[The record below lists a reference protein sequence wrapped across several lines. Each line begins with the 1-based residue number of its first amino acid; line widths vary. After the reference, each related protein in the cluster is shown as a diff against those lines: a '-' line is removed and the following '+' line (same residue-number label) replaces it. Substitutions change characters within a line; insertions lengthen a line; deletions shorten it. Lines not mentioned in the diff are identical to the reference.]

1 MRSAADTLT
10 PVTLELGGK
19 SPVIVAEDMPI
30 DIAVER
36 IIYGKSL
43 NNGQVCVAPDY
54 VLLPE
59 GKVESFIQEYK
70 NSTNCYSMK
79 GCIPRV

>member
-1 MRSAADTLT
+1 MPFDHLLFTGSTQVGRQVMKSAADTLT

-36 IIYGKSL
+36 IIYDKSL
-43 NNGQVCVAPDY
+43 Q
-54 VLLPE
+54 
-59 GKVESFIQEYK
+59 
-70 NSTNCYSMK
+70 
-79 GCIPRV
+79 